1 MNCNEID
8 EMMSLK
14 LDGLLAPEDERRF
27 LDHVA
32 GCTACLP
39 VWEAMTLADS
49 LLCASAREMLPV
61 PEGFTAKVMEK
72 VAVSTVA
79 RPALESAGV
88 RVVGPAVVMPSV
100 LPPQFANGDNSLFI
114 PEINLQEWQHRI
126 GGYLRGI
133 AAVALAL
140 AASFGVLLALLVFG
154 TVQPDASLA
163 PLVETLKTFFGS
175 LDTWARS
182 LASGVGT
189 QVLVVAGVVM
199 GLMALAAWQ
208 IVNSY
213 HHAAEV
219 PYEMVAEAA

>member
-1 MNCNEID
+1 VDCNQID

-14 LDGLLAPEDERRF
+14 LDGLLAPEDDRRF

-39 VWEAMTLADS
+39 VWEAMRLADS
-49 LLCASAREMLPV
+49 LLCESARELLPV
-61 PEGFTAKVMEK
+61 PEGFTVKVMEK
-72 VAVSTVA
+72 VAVSIVVRPVLEPIGVHVASPTVV
-79 RPALESAGV
+79 L
-88 RVVGPAVVMPSV
+88 PSV

-126 GGYLRGI
+126 GGYVRGV

-154 TVQPDASLA
+154 AIQPDPSVA

-175 LDTWARS
+175 LDIWATS

-189 QVLVVAGVVM
+189 QVLVVAGLVM
-199 GLMALAAWQ
+199 GLMGLGAWQ

-213 HHAAEV
+213 HHAAAV
-219 PYEMVAEAA
+219 HYELVAEAA